1 MDCRVRRSRARL
13 VLLLL
18 LRWLLEFVRGT
29 AAVSDSRSRSATSS
43 SRIYRPVRE
52 KFTNQFDEVFRSQG
66 TEIVRTPLR
75 TPQADGVTERFVR
88 TVRTEWLDW
97 LLILNDQYLERI
109 LEVFADYYNGHR
121 PHRALSLA
129 PPVTRRAGV
138 VSASSFGD
146 ARILRRDR
154 LGGVVHEYSLAA
166 RRGFRTL
173 HLPLLSVPCK

>member
-1 MDCRVRRSRARL
+1 
-13 VLLLL
+13 L

-109 LEVFADYYNGHR
+109 LEVFADYYNGHW
-121 PHRALSLA
+121 
-129 PPVTRRAGV
+129 RR
-138 VSASSFGD
+138 
-146 ARILRRDR
+146 R
-154 LGGVVHEYSLAA
+154 
-166 RRGFRTL
+166 
-173 HLPLLSVPCK
+173 